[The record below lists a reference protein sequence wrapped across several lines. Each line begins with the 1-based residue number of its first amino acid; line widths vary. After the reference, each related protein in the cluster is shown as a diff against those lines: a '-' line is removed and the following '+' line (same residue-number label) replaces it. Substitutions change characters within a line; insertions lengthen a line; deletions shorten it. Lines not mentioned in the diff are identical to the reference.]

1 MFYVLFTMLP
11 AAVVCCFRPSGNC
24 LGKNEAHDT
33 NTIHNRGGRTV
44 GEGEP
49 ETFSASTSLKAL
61 VGYFVSH
68 KSCWYQ
74 KTIKWSGQKHLRYFK
89 KLYRGSVKKG
99 H

>member
-49 ETFSASTSLKAL
+49 ETFSAKALSLKAL
-61 VGYFVSH
+61 VWYFVGYFVSH

-74 KTIKWSGQKHLRYFK
+74 KTIKWIGQT
-89 KLYRGSVKKG
+89 
-99 H
+99 

>member
-33 NTIHNRGGRTV
+33 NTIHTRGGRTV

-49 ETFSASTSLKAL
+49 ETFSA
-61 VGYFVSH
+61 
-68 KSCWYQ
+68 
-74 KTIKWSGQKHLRYFK
+74 IK
-89 KLYRGSVKKG
+89 
-99 H
+99 